1 MSSKGNRRT
10 ALIGGLFVLLFGAN
24 FLLFSYMSD
33 YDRRQDMAFQWAHQV
48 SSKTASLQRELFTA
62 MSSTSFDFHR
72 VYQEVEECE
81 RHIQVFS
88 DDFPEYTDL
97 RDILLKRF
105 KDIKADIQ
113 LFGEHLT
120 ASRNSRSLLPLY
132 ASQLR
137 LRGALSEVQALRIDG
152 FVAEAIRFPNEIKPQ
167 DAMALLKYEVPNNSA
182 TSKLFELAEN
192 LLESHQAALL
202 RLRKIEKAIATLPMG
217 QVRTVIS
224 YHEEDRRNDI
234 YAKAFLLVLSI
245 GLMILI
251 VFYNLVRIYLEQK
264 YRLIK
269 LNQVSGLLQK
279 AESLVGLGSWSFDPA
294 KKKFQ
299 VSEQMARLFA
309 RTPGQGV
316 MSRDELLDKVH
327 VEDKREFEAKM
338 DLVFKDC
345 QPEAMIFRFKVEGE
359 YRWFDGRGYPKV
371 GRDGRLSEVTGTIQ
385 DVTERMQLQ
394 VELEK
399 EQNRANHAARLISIG
414 EMAAEVMHEIN
425 NPLMV
430 LSSYVR
436 QLKQAQVDDEKRV
449 ALAEGVGKGV
459 RRIERIIVSLKRMAY
474 CGDGGELAI
483 LSLEEVLNEAMSMC
497 EVRVKAAGITL
508 KIRGA
513 KEAHVW
519 CRQVE
524 LAQVFVN
531 LINNAHDG
539 IKGTKDPWIRIEAE
553 AGPDIIEVRVT
564 DSGHGIPKDIADHLF
579 ESFYTTKNRDQGTG
593 LGLSLCRRIVES
605 LNGSLE
611 YNDASVNTQFVLR
624 LPVAESSLSS
634 GTHVS
639 SKQQGTA

>member
-1 MSSKGNRRT
+1 MDS
-10 ALIGGLFVLLFGAN
+10 
-24 FLLFSYMSD
+24 
-33 YDRRQDMAFQWAHQV
+33 
-48 SSKTASLQRELFTA
+48 
-62 MSSTSFDFHR
+62 
-72 VYQEVEECE
+72 
-81 RHIQVFS
+81 VF
-88 DDFPEYTDL
+88 
-97 RDILLKRF
+97 
-105 KDIKADIQ
+105 
-113 LFGEHLT
+113 
-120 ASRNSRSLLPLY
+120 
-132 ASQLR
+132 
-137 LRGALSEVQALRIDG
+137 
-152 FVAEAIRFPNEIKPQ
+152 NE
-167 DAMALLKYEVPNNSA
+167 
-182 TSKLFELAEN
+182 
-192 LLESHQAALL
+192 
-202 RLRKIEKAIATLPMG
+202 
-217 QVRTVIS
+217 
-224 YHEEDRRNDI
+224 
-234 YAKAFLLVLSI
+234 
-245 GLMILI
+245 
-251 VFYNLVRIYLEQK
+251 
-264 YRLIK
+264 
-269 LNQVSGLLQK
+269 
-279 AESLVGLGSWSFDPA
+279 
-294 KKKFQ
+294 
-299 VSEQMARLFA
+299 
-309 RTPGQGV
+309 
-316 MSRDELLDKVH
+316 
-327 VEDKREFEAKM
+327 
-338 DLVFKDC
+338 C

-474 CGDGGELAI
+474 RGDGGELAI

-513 KEAHVW
+513 REANVW

-539 IKGTKDPWIRIEAE
+539 IKGTKDPWIRIDAE

-579 ESFYTTKNRDQGTG
+579 ESFYTTKNREQGTG